1 MFKTIRGF
9 RDTSD
14 THQVSLIKLDNE
26 EAEEYF
32 TEKKRPEILFMKGEI
47 EGLEVI
53 MILIIIG
60 NIKFG
65 RT

>member
-14 THQVSLIKLDNE
+14 THQVNLIKLDNE

-32 TEKKRPEILFMKGEI
+32 TEKK
-47 EGLEVI
+47 GLKYYYER
-53 MILIIIG
+53 G
-60 NIKFG
+60 D
-65 RT
+65 

>member
-32 TEKKRPEILFMKGEI
+32 TEKK
-47 EGLEVI
+47 GLKYY
-53 MILIIIG
+53 L
-60 NIKFG
+60 
-65 RT
+65 